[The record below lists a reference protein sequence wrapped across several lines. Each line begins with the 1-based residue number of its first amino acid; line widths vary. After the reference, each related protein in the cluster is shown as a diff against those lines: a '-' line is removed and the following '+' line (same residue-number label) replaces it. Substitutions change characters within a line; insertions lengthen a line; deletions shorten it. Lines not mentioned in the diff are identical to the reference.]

1 MVSRSVLYPTTRLA
15 ENVSSHRRFVILGK
29 PDQSSVEQLQ
39 QQCGS
44 QCELIIPKSLSEALG
59 AIKSPDNTGVIY
71 FPANGGGEESLLLAG
86 QMLQTLPVAVALLTD
101 DFRVLWSNSEYCRL
115 VHNADP
121 HAQSFY
127 SLLGMESPPA
137 TADCPLSR
145 AISESGIVRETIRIR
160 ENRYFELEARTVCE
174 SFVGD
179 QSVLL
184 FVTIRDVSE
193 REVSRKKFNAIYQAG
208 LDLGDLSPQDIA
220 EMSESE
226 RIELLK
232 SKILHYTSHIL
243 KYDTIEI
250 RLLNKETE
258 RLNLLLQ
265 VGMQPLAANR
275 VLYASE
281 NGNGVTGYV
290 ASTGQSY
297 LCPDTEND
305 DLYLPGAQGARS
317 SLTVPLVLHDEVLGT
332 FNVESPETDAFDEQD
347 LQFLELFSREIAV
360 ALNTLDLLMAE
371 RQSTAVEGTKLILK
385 EVATPVDEI
394 LVDAAWILERSYG
407 QDDELTRR
415 MQRLLKDARQIRQ
428 LIHQAGKTLAPSEES
443 HSLALPQND
452 RPKLQGKR
460 ILVADQDEETLQSA
474 HELLERY
481 GCVVETA
488 HNAEE
493 SFLMARSFDYDVV
506 ITDIRL
512 PGSTGY
518 DCYCRL
524 KGIDENLPVLLMT
537 GFGYDATHSIVK
549 ARQEGLRG
557 VVFKPFR
564 LDILLDEVEKAVT
577 NSTA

>member
-1 MVSRSVLYPTTRLA
+1 VSLL
-15 ENVSSHRRFVILGK
+15 NRFVILGK
-29 PDQSSVEQLQ
+29 PDQTSVEQLQ
-39 QQCGS
+39 KQCGS
-44 QCELIIPKSLSEALG
+44 QCELIVPESLSEALE

-71 FPANGGGEESLLLAG
+71 FPANGGEESLLLAG

-101 DFRVLWSNSEYCRL
+101 DFRILWSNGEYCRL
-115 VHNADP
+115 VDNEDP
-121 HAQSFY
+121 HLQPFY
-127 SLLGMESPPA
+127 SMLGLESPPSP
-137 TADCPLSR
+137 ADCPLSR
-145 AISESGIVRETIRIR
+145 ALSEMGTVRETLRIQ
-160 ENRYFELEARTVCE
+160 ENRYYELEARTVAD

-179 QSVLL
+179 QSILL

-193 REVSRKKFNAIYQAG
+193 REVSRQKFNAIYQAG
-208 LDLGDLSPQDIA
+208 LDLGDLSPQDIS

-232 SKILHYTSHIL
+232 CKILHYTSHIL

-250 RLLNKETE
+250 RLLDKETE

-275 VLYASE
+275 VLHASAE
-281 NGNGVTGYV
+281 GNGVTGYV
-290 ASTGQSY
+290 AATGQSY
-297 LCPDTEND
+297 LCPDTDHD

-347 LQFLELFSREIAV
+347 LQFLELFSREIA
-360 ALNTLDLLMAE
+360 AAINTLDLLMAE
-371 RQSTAVEGTKLILK
+371 RQSTAIEGTQLILK
-385 EVATPVDEI
+385 EVATPVDEMLI
-394 LVDAAWILERSYG
+394 DAAWILERCYG
-407 QDDELTRR
+407 QDRELTQR

-428 LIHQAGKTLAPSEES
+428 LIHEAGKTLAPSEET
-443 HSLALPQND
+443 HPLALPQNE
-452 RPKLQGKR
+452 RPQLRGKR

-493 SFLMARSFDYDVV
+493 SFLMARSFDYDLV

-512 PGSTGY
+512 PDHTGY
-518 DCYCRL
+518 DCYCKL

-537 GFGYDATHSIVK
+537 GFGYDSTHSIVK

-557 VVFKPFR
+557 VVYKPFR
-564 LDILLDEVEKAVT
+564 LEMLLDEVEKAVAD
-577 NSTA
+577 TAV